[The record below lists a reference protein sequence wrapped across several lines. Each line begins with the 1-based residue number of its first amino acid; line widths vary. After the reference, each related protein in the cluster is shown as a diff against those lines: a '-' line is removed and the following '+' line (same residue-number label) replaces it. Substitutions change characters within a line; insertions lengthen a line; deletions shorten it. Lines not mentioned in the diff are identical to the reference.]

1 MSNHFRISSLIRPRL
16 TELGISTE
24 TVLREAGLPLTFFD
38 QARIYVETPQFFS
51 LWDSIARISRDP
63 GIGLKLG
70 DEQRLERYD
79 PIAIASLYTRS
90 FRDAV
95 ERAGR
100 YKRLMCP
107 EEIVL
112 KTKGDETAVIFEW
125 TLAKE
130 TEPAMLT
137 DMCFAWVQAIGRRG
151 TGGRVAPQR
160 VEFARP
166 PDDRALYERHFG
178 CPVRFRCVRNALVFA
193 TAEMDR
199 PFLTYNP
206 DLVAA
211 LAPQLEEELKFQRTQ
226 ESLVG
231 QVKATIK
238 RILAGQRPDL
248 GQVAR
253 ELGQSARTLQRK
265 LADADYTFQDVLA
278 EARHELARHYLLHSG
293 RELNET
299 AYLLGYS
306 DANSFYRAF
315 LQWEGVPPGRWR
327 EQQAGAGLP
336 G

>member
-16 TELGISTE
+16 EELGIPIE
-24 TVLREAGLPLTFFD
+24 AVLRAAGLPMTFFE
-38 QARIYVETPQFFS
+38 QARIYVETPQFFA
-51 LWDSIARISRDP
+51 LWRAIAQLSQDP
-63 GIGLKLG
+63 AIGLKLG

-107 EEIVL
+107 EEIVI
-112 KTKGDETAVIFEW
+112 KTKGDEAAVVFEW
-125 TLAKE
+125 TMAKE
-130 TEPAMLT
+130 TEPSMLT

-151 TGGRVAPQR
+151 TGGRIAPLR
-160 VEFARP
+160 VEFVRP
-166 PDDRALYERHFG
+166 SGDRALYERHFG
-178 CPVRFRCVRNALVFA
+178 CPVRFRSTRNALLFSK
-193 TAEMDR
+193 AEMDR

-206 DLVAA
+206 DLIAA
-211 LAPQLEEELKFQRTQ
+211 LAPQLEEELRFQRTQ

-248 GQVAR
+248 AQVAR
-253 ELGQSARTLQRK
+253 ELGQSSRTLQRK
-265 LADADYTFQDVLA
+265 LAESDYTYQDVLA

-299 AYLLGYS
+299 AYLLGFS

-327 EQQAGAGLP
+327 EQHGAQLSA
-336 G
+336 